1 MKHNFQQEM
10 ASVKEQMLRQQQ
22 LFQNQMQ
29 GLLKEQQATQ
39 EQKYAQYA
47 RSDLKT
53 RSLMSHKF
61 IYTKIATQMW
71 QSQHG

>member
-1 MKHNFQQEM
+1 MKQNFQQEM

-39 EQKYAQYA
+39 EQK
-47 RSDLKT
+47 
-53 RSLMSHKF
+53 M
-61 IYTKIATQMW
+61 
-71 QSQHG
+71 